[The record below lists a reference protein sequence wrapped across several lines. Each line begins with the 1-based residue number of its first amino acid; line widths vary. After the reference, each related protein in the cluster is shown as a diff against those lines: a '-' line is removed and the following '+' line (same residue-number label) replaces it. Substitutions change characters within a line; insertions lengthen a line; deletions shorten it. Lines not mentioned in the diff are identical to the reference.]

1 MENLVNKGNSQINW
15 ELILSSWDT
24 IKYFTKSE
32 MVYISKASTSIR
44 SILLPHIFKSIT
56 LNNIS
61 YYLDDPDE
69 LPPYELVP
77 TENSN
82 RVLDSNKE
90 HLKSL
95 IPHVKSLVSEDEYNE
110 SLLISIPQVFY
121 GLNRLQFSDTAIT
134 LALFHKLMASL
145 SHLEHLTLNHPT
157 IIAFDIRNA
166 PITLKLPPSLISF
179 KISYGELIRADF
191 IPGLGIGDYLADSDE
206 FKTEVLN
213 FNIKED
219 SLPKLKLLEIVEDDQ
234 DFIDTQNNLISACSQ
249 LTHLITRYSLI
260 DEEATIKLQFLNS
273 LTIINNYQLTHNYAE
288 FNFLPIKMLK
298 ELKIIGALGLLKH
311 DGSITSRFKKLISMA
326 KYVDKLTLPYIRS
339 YHFSIEDI
347 LQNFEKLEELSF
359 VKTGNLFSLNPDAL
373 PKSIKA
379 VNLYGISPKLV
390 DFKTIKH
397 CSKLEVISINYEN
410 ENYNNSEFEYS
421 DFSKT
426 VKGWKVVHFPGVSI
440 KCYKD
445 KNQPPSPT
453 VSSVSKELYATMK
466 NNGKRLINI
475 F

>member
-1 MENLVNKGNSQINW
+1 MESLVNKGNNQINW

-32 MVYISKASTSIR
+32 LVDISRASISIR
-44 SILLPHIFKSIT
+44 SILLPHIFKSVA

-82 RVLDSNKE
+82 RVLDRNRE

-134 LALFHKLMASL
+134 LATFHKLMSGL
-145 SHLEHLTLNHPT
+145 NHLEHLTLNHPT
-157 IIAFDIRNA
+157 IIAFDVRNA
-166 PITLKLPPSLISF
+166 PITLKLPSSLISF

-191 IPGLGIGDYLADSDE
+191 IPGLGIGDYLADNDE
-206 FKTEVLN
+206 FKTEILN

-219 SLPKLKLLEIVEDDQ
+219 SLPRLKLLEIVEDDQ
-234 DFIDTQNNLISACSQ
+234 DFIDTQNNLISASSQ
-249 LTHLITRYSLI
+249 LSHLITRYSLI
-260 DEEATIKLQFLNS
+260 DEEAIIKIQFLNS
-273 LTIINNYQLTHNYAE
+273 LTIINNYQLTHNYTD
-288 FNFLPIKMLK
+288 FNFLSIKMLK
-298 ELKIIGALGLLKH
+298 ELKIIGALGLVKH
-311 DGSITSRFKKLISMA
+311 DGSMTSRFKKLINMA
-326 KYVDKLTLPYIRS
+326 KYVERLTLPFIRS
-339 YHFSIEDI
+339 YNFSIEDI
-347 LQNFEKLEELSF
+347 LQNFERLEELSF
-359 VKTGNLFSLNPDAL
+359 IKTGNLVSLNPDTL
-373 PKSIKA
+373 PKTIKS
-379 VNLYGISPKLV
+379 VNLYGISPKFV

-397 CSKLEVISINYEN
+397 CSKLEVISINYRN
-410 ENYNNSEFEYS
+410 ENYSSSEFEYS
-421 DFSKT
+421 EFSKNI
-426 VKGWKVVHFPGVSI
+426 KGWRVVHFPGISI

-445 KNQPPSPT
+445 KNQPPTPT
-453 VSSVSKELYATMK
+453 VSSVSKELYATMR
-466 NNGKRLINI
+466 NNGKKLINI